1 MCACGHSLTRHR
13 FCGRNCDATGCHD
26 CVCDLRAFEV
36 DQGCLQFHP
45 SDPRFLTVT
54 PADRIEQLRAAGT
67 PAPTHTCD
75 GNRDLTLVR

>member
-1 MCACGHSLTRHR
+1 M
-13 FCGRNCDATGCHD
+13 
-26 CVCDLRAFEV
+26 RAFEV